1 MSNLKDLRSRRKSV
15 QSTKKITA
23 AMKLIAAAKL
33 RHAQTQVLAS
43 RHYADALSGIM
54 NNLLDLR
61 GSLSVSNPLLIGREN
76 VRVHLVIIATSD
88 RGLCGGFNGTV
99 VRNALRIIRESLEKG
114 HAVKLITIGRKG
126 FDQLKKAHGDKIIE
140 TYPAYAKPLY
150 RDAALISKELI
161 RLFESNVFDMCSIV
175 YNKFISALSQKVV
188 ANQLIPLLVDSD
200 EETLGSSA
208 PRGGDSALEFEP
220 SEEQVLEEIVPK
232 NITVQLYSAL
242 LENAASEQGARM
254 TAMDSATRNAED
266 MLKKLNLTYNR
277 TRQAY
282 ITKELIEIISGADAL

>member
-1 MSNLKDLRSRRKSV
+1 MSSLKDLRNRRKSV

-33 RHAQTQVLAS
+33 RHAQTQVFAS

-54 NNLLDLR
+54 HNLLEQKC
-61 GSLSVSNPLLIGREN
+61 SLSVSNPLLVGREDA
-76 VRVHLVIIATSD
+76 RVHLIIIATSD
-88 RGLCGGFNGTV
+88 RGLCGGFNGTI
-99 VRNALRIIRESLEKG
+99 VRSALKIIRESLEKG
-114 HAVKLITIGRKG
+114 QTVKLITIGRKG
-126 FDQLKKAHGDKIIE
+126 FDQLKKSYGDAIIQ

-161 RLFESNVFDMCSIV
+161 QLFESNVFDVCSIV
-175 YNKFISALSQKVV
+175 YNKFISALSQKVT
-188 ANQLIPLLVDSD
+188 ADQLIPVRAACES
-200 EETLGSSA
+200 ETSKNTE
-208 PRGGDSALEFEP
+208 PRVSNSALEFEP
-220 SEEQVLEEIVPK
+220 SEEKVLDEILPK
-232 NITVQLYSAL
+232 NITVQLYRAI

-282 ITKELIEIISGADAL
+282 ITKELIEIISGAEAL